1 MFRSAF
7 QLESALLRC
16 VAAGYGSWFLCG
28 VWRLA
33 LVHGFCVVCG
43 GWLAV
48 VRGVCEVCGGWLW
61 FVVSVRAAQ
70 LLSTLCQ
77 RPFPLPFPAFAPLST
92 SS

>member
-61 FVVSVRAAQ
+61 FVVSVRCVAAGW
-70 LLSTLCQ
+70 LWFVVSMRCVAAGCGSWCL
-77 RPFPLPFPAFAPLST
+77 
-92 SS
+92 